1 MERTDSLRN
10 PSKNKIVKK
19 NREAEEEIGNDNWV
33 VYQKGTEQEKEKGK
47 RFDSKRELRGEEES
61 C

>member
-47 RFDSKRELRGEEES
+47 RCDSKRELRG
-61 C
+61 